1 MYQHYVTLPLN
12 KVLEQNSLPANMS
25 MELDQDVLSQGF
37 GEQISNLILGA
48 DGENFILP

>member
-37 GEQISNLILGA
+37 GA